1 MPCTEPGAKD
11 VVINDIDM
19 IPIMKVLNFT
29 DGRDNSS
36 MNSETG
42 RRLSETKTQ
51 MEKCLEIIQVF

>member
-42 RRLSETKTQ
+42 RRLSETKAQ

>member
-1 MPCTEPGAKD
+1 MPCTEPGARD
-11 VVINDIDM
+11 VVINDIYM

-51 MEKCLEIIQVF
+51 MEKCLEIIHVF